1 MLSSRAEQGDRTVHI
16 GLSDAFGGTPA
27 RDAAFIQ
34 EYATRAESLGFESLW
49 VPEHVV
55 FFDRYDSRYPYNESG
70 VLDLGSDP
78 GVFDP
83 FLALTVAAVAT
94 TELKLGTS
102 VLLIGERNP
111 LITARESATLDQI
124 SAGRFLLGVGVGWS
138 QEEYVALGV
147 PWERRGDRCD
157 EYIQVM
163 KEVWTAARG
172 SFHGEFCDFDDVIA
186 VPKPVQHPHLPVLV
200 GGNTPPALRRAA
212 RWGDGWF
219 GWNLTV
225 DQLQATIETLEELLA
240 ANGRSRDGFVL
251 QTGLFH
257 GGDGDGLNDYMQA
270 CARLGL
276 DRLVLGFPVSRRTF
290 STQLEHYA
298 GLLALS
304 A

>member
-1 MLSSRAEQGDRTVHI
+1 MHI

-34 EYATRAESLGFESLW
+34 EYATVAESLGFESLW

-94 TELKLGTS
+94 TQLKLGTS

-138 QEEYVALGV
+138 REEYLALGV

-163 KEVWTAARG
+163 KEVWTAGRG
-172 SFHGEFCDFDDVIA
+172 SYHGEFCSFDDVIA
-186 VPKPVQHPHLPVLV
+186 MPKPVQQPHLPVLV

-225 DQLQATIETLEELLA
+225 DQLRATIETLDELLA
-240 ANGRSRDGFVL
+240 ANGRSRDGFVV

-257 GGDGDGLNDYMQA
+257 GGDGDGLNDYAQA
-270 CARLGL
+270 CAQLGV
-276 DRLVLGFPVSRRTF
+276 DRLVLGFAVSRRTF
-290 STQLEHYA
+290 STQLERYA
-298 GLLALS
+298 GILAL
-304 A
+304 AA

>member
-1 MLSSRAEQGDRTVHI
+1 VHI

-27 RDAAFIQ
+27 RDAGFIQ
-34 EYATRAESLGFESLW
+34 EYAARAEALGYESLW
-49 VPEHVV
+49 VPEHIV

-70 VLDLGSDP
+70 VLDLGADP

-94 TELKLGTS
+94 TRLRLGTS

-111 LITARESATLDQI
+111 LLTAREAATLDQI
-124 SAGRFLLGVGVGWS
+124 AAGRFLLGVGVGWS
-138 QEEYVALGV
+138 REEYDALGV

-163 KEVWTAARG
+163 KEAWVSPRS
-172 SFHGEFCDFDDVIA
+172 SFHGEFCDFDDVVA
-186 VPKPVQHPHLPVLV
+186 FPKPVQHPHVPVLV

-225 DQLQATIETLEELLA
+225 DELAATVATLDELLA
-240 ANGRSRDGFVL
+240 ANGRGRDGFIL

-257 GGDGDGLNDYMQA
+257 GGDGDGLTDYVDA
-270 CARLGL
+270 CARAGL
-276 DRLVLGFPVSRRTF
+276 DRLVVGLGVSRRNYADR
-290 STQLEHYA
+290 LEHFA
-298 GLLALS
+298 RVLELGG
-304 A
+304 

>member
-1 MLSSRAEQGDRTVHI
+1 VHI
-16 GLSDAFGGTPA
+16 GLSDAYGGSPS
-27 RDAAFIQ
+27 RDAAYIQ
-34 EYATRAESLGFESLW
+34 EFAAKAEAVGFESLW

-70 VLDLGSDP
+70 SLQLGADP

-83 FLALTVAAVAT
+83 FLALTVAALAT
-94 TELKLGTS
+94 TRLKLGTS

-111 LITARESATLDQI
+111 LITAREAASLDQI
-124 SAGRFLLGVGVGWS
+124 AGGRFLLGVGVGWS
-138 QEEYVALGV
+138 REEYVALGV

-157 EYIQVM
+157 EYIRVM
-163 KEVWTAARG
+163 KELWSTPRS

-186 VPKPVQHPHLPVLV
+186 YPKPVQTPHVPVLV

-225 DQLQATIETLEELLA
+225 DELESTVATLDRLLA
-240 ANGRSRDGFVL
+240 ENGRSRNGFIM
-251 QTGLFH
+251 QTGVAH
-257 GGDGDGLNDYMQA
+257 SGDADLADYAAA
-270 CARLGL
+270 CERAGME
-276 DRLVLGFPVSRRTF
+276 RLVLSLPISRRNYAAK
-290 STQLEHYA
+290 LEDFA
-298 GLLALS
+298 GLLALP